1 MEINSNIG
9 TIYLWIFYRQGP
21 KKKNIM
27 RKMLVASTRLNST
40 FPMFLL
46 LQLERPLERNLVPT
60 IVRRNLVGTA
70 EYFKRVTVVA

>member
-1 MEINSNIG
+1 
-9 TIYLWIFYRQGP
+9 
-21 KKKNIM
+21 M